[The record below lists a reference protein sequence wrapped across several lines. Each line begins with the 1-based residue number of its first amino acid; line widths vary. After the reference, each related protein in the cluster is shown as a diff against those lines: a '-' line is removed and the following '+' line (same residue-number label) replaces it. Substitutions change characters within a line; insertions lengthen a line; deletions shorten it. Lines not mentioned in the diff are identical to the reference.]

1 MDPFLDT
8 IISQLQD
15 YFDPE
20 SVGAQVAELL
30 ADTLVALIIF
40 LLFYLLWY
48 GLRRLFRSLVHR
60 TDLDETAVAFLET
73 IIKYTV
79 LTIGVINA
87 LGAIGV
93 NTASLLTSLGIVG
106 LTVGFAARDAF
117 SNLISGLLIFIDRPF
132 VIGDLV
138 EIEDNYGRV
147 DQIKLRSTRIVTSDG
162 KMLAVPNSDIINK
175 IVASYTN
182 FPHLRLDIPVTIAV
196 DESLDRVRELLLGL
210 VTGHSDYLSVPPPRM
225 VVTALNDYNV
235 EVELQAWI
243 RDERQHVIM
252 RSDLREEVFETLT
265 AAGVDMPFETIQVV
279 APQDAGNGNP

>member
-20 SVGAQVAELL
+20 SVGAQVAEIL

-40 LLFYLLWY
+40 LLFYLLWH
-48 GLRRLFRSLVHR
+48 GLRYLFRSLVHR

-210 VTGHSDYLSVPPPRM
+210 VTGHPDYLPVPVPRM